1 MIGAEIEA
9 GEGSEEEIPADE
21 VLAEETQAYGKC
33 TMLHV
38 PSAEKI
44 VKFRFGQAV
53 IGRYTAVTVLNK
65 GEMKTEIPVNQGEET
80 SAGQILKKEG
90 HIRMVVTE
98 EIHAVMT
105 TDNSWSN

>member
-1 MIGAEIEA
+1 MIGQV
-9 GEGSEEEIPADE
+9 EEEEAVDLMVVEVTLAD
-21 VLAEETQAYGKC
+21 GKC

-44 VKFRFGQAV
+44 VKFRFSQAV
-53 IGRYTAVTVLNK
+53 IGQYTVVTVLKK
-65 GEMKTEIPVNQGEET
+65 GEVKTEIPENQGEET

-90 HIRMVVTE
+90 HIREVVTE

-105 TDNSWSN
+105 TDNSRSN